1 MAMLQFYVVDNLW
14 KGTLDIHHFRS
25 LHTIG
30 VAGKILHFSGSDKLA
45 ARLRSFYYYRAKRGS
60 RSVYGGSVS
69 GRTGADYQTFCMS
82 THSAYILS

>member
-1 MAMLQFYVVDNLW
+1 MRWLIQWAFTSSVL
-14 KGTLDIHHFRS
+14 
-25 LHTIG
+25 
-30 VAGKILHFSGSDKLA
+30 ILTVLAVRLFLKDKLA
-45 ARLRSFYYYRAKRGS
+45 ARLRSFYYYRAKRSS